1 MQNLT
6 KRDIATI
13 ATREIPVVRTSTP
26 SPFNI
31 PRQRTKRYCKHRHTV
46 SIAMLQ
52 CLNAVVTIIVAGI
65 AFHYLIAQTTFLVVS
80 FAIIAIIYVNFL
92 CAIARRKSIDMMET
106 MEHPAL
112 KIWSQRQRKHQKAL
126 YTEDTNVFLKSI
138 KASILEKSNEKR

>member
-1 MQNLT
+1 
-6 KRDIATI
+6 
-13 ATREIPVVRTSTP
+13 
-26 SPFNI
+26 
-31 PRQRTKRYCKHRHTV
+31 
-46 SIAMLQ
+46 MLQ